1 MLERMISFVRHLDPL
16 IIGLFGLGFL
26 LVAIVIVINAIQV
39 RRARASAVMPD
50 VAHVNR
56 AEPVLLQRG
65 DHAAEAPA
73 EAAAMRIDTTETA
86 DVPAGAKAVD
96 VGRAAPVTDSRYVTP
111 PMNVTPEMRP
121 PAVHHVDVAAA
132 DISEPVAAEAAAPR
146 GPADQP
152 SPPPIDQRVHCV
164 VTLQNPAGLRPEQV
178 RLALSNVCAQYPK
191 TSVIGWSSRTHTWHA
206 LDREGGAGI
215 IAAESGVGPV
225 TVALPLATRTGAVPE
240 KTLREWMAAVTAGAE
255 SLEASVA
262 YAPIAEDAKRAVE
275 LDQFC
280 SSIDLVAGLNLMRAD
295 RSAMAGTRVRGTLE
309 AEGFSLS
316 PSGAFQ
322 MFSEDGQH
330 VVYEAKNSH
339 GQPMTADGLRQDG
352 VHGISLLLDVM
363 RVSNPLIHFDAMRGV
378 AKRLATRLEASVVD
392 DRGHALTDA
401 SFAQIRA
408 ELEHRV
414 KLARSAG
421 IEPGS
426 ALARVLFAE

>member
-26 LVAIVIVINAIQV
+26 LIAIVIVINAIQV

-50 VAHVNR
+50 VAPASR
-56 AEPVLLQRG
+56 AEPILLQRG
-65 DHAAEAPA
+65 NEAPEA
-73 EAAAMRIDTTETA
+73 RADAAAIRIDATDTA
-86 DVPAGAKAVD
+86 DELSTAKAVD
-96 VGRAAPVTDSRYVTP
+96 SSRPAPVTDTRYATP
-111 PMNVTPEMRP
+111 PMNVTPEVRP
-121 PAVHHVDVAAA
+121 AAAHHVDVAAA
-132 DISEPVAAEAAAPR
+132 DISEPAPAADAASRSAS
-146 GPADQP
+146 DQP
-152 SPPPIDQRVHCV
+152 PPPPIDQRVHCV
-164 VTLQNPAGLRPEQV
+164 VTLQNAAGMRPEHV
-178 RLALSNVCAQYPK
+178 RLALANACALFPK
-191 TSVIGWSSRTHTWHA
+191 TSVTGWSSRTHTWHA

-240 KTLREWMAAVTAGAE
+240 KTLRDWMGLVTSGAE
-255 SLEASVA
+255 SLQASIA
-262 YAPIAEDAKRAVE
+262 YAPIADDAKRAVE

-309 AEGFSLS
+309 AEGFSLA
-316 PSGAFQ
+316 PTGAFQ

-363 RVSNPLIHFDAMRGV
+363 RVSNPLVHFDAMRGV